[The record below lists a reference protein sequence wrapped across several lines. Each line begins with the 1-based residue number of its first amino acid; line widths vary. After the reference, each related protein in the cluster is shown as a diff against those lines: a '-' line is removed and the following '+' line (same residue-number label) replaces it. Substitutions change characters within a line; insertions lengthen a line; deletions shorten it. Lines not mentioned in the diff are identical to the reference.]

1 MSACYHED
9 RLRAV
14 FERFATAISDQSAVL
29 KNLTDLAALWDSFKS
44 KALNAAQ
51 SIGEYLRS
59 RQNFVLLE
67 TLEAIAVA
75 WLN

>member
-1 MSACYHED
+1 M
-9 RLRAV
+9 
-14 FERFATAISDQSAVL
+14 FGRFATAISDQSAVL

-44 KALNAAQ
+44 KALNEARE